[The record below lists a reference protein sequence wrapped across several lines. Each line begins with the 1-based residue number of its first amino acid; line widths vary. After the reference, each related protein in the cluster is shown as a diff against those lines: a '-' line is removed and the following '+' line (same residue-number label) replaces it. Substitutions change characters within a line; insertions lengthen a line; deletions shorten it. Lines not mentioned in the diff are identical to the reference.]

1 MSTCW
6 IGELSLRRRQF
17 RGLRHQCGELFLH
30 YCDSADTYKRIPS
43 SLPSKAS
50 RLRTTPA
57 TSLVSA
63 HFVQRTICD
72 KLTSTLQSFVR
83 LRRDRTKAR
92 EAAWHSTLLSMR
104 RCQKSKRR
112 RQICCHQSHP
122 EPVILCAYDRKTNL
136 KNILKYPEAYI
147 KIATKLSPRLQSVH
161 FSSSTQRPVV
171 CTISV
176 ESQLNGHGGMQTQ
189 TKPYLHFRTR
199 AVSTCVAV
207 GLTFAGH
214 GAALAETST
223 SHQAVLDRQEA
234 YCLRENGRFSNGICY
249 FDTSDT
255 TFSLKDGSVVSDREV
270 DERIFAMTVGI
281 LSGQLMSAVQ
291 SWASSWVK

>member
-1 MSTCW
+1 
-6 IGELSLRRRQF
+6 
-17 RGLRHQCGELFLH
+17 
-30 YCDSADTYKRIPS
+30 
-43 SLPSKAS
+43 
-50 RLRTTPA
+50 
-57 TSLVSA
+57 
-63 HFVQRTICD
+63 
-72 KLTSTLQSFVR
+72 
-83 LRRDRTKAR
+83 
-92 EAAWHSTLLSMR
+92 
-104 RCQKSKRR
+104 
-112 RQICCHQSHP
+112 
-122 EPVILCAYDRKTNL
+122 
-136 KNILKYPEAYI
+136 
-147 KIATKLSPRLQSVH
+147 
-161 FSSSTQRPVV
+161 
-171 CTISV
+171 
-176 ESQLNGHGGMQTQ
+176 MQNQ

-207 GLTFAGH
+207 GLTFADH